1 MSIGHSESG
10 GFTRGFRADGRRPG
24 DLPRERLPGH
34 DPAEQC
40 AVKKHFEHPP
50 VIRVDSTIAVP
61 A

>member
-1 MSIGHSESG
+1 M
-10 GFTRGFRADGRRPG
+10 AV
-24 DLPRERLPGH
+24 
-34 DPAEQC
+34 DPATRLVSDVQITIELPQTFPARYADAVVRSAEQW